1 MAIENRNLSAG
12 TRLVATYKKA
22 HHACIVTPD
31 ETGKLMYV
39 LENGRAFK
47 SPSAAGSDVM
57 GGVACNG
64 WRFWS
69 IEGEAPTP
77 PEAAAEKTPKAA
89 KGKTNGE
96 HRAIKRVPNQKG
108 AAEGMTKYFCDGCM
122 KAFEVPTGDGA
133 PAACPEGHPVIVK
146 DEAPVA

>member
-1 MAIENRNLSAG
+1 MVIENRNLSAG
-12 TRLVATYKKA
+12 TRLVATYRKQ

-31 ETGKLMYV
+31 ENGKLMYV

-69 IEGEAPTP
+69 VEGDAPVAGETP
-77 PEAAAEKTPKAA
+77 AKAPKPAKEKS
-89 KGKTNGE
+89 GKTI
-96 HRAIKRVPNQKG
+96 RRTPNQKG
-108 AAEGMTKYFCDGCM
+108 VPEGGVRYFCDGCM
-122 KAFEVPTGDGA
+122 SGFVATADDTDP
-133 PAACPEGHPVIVK
+133 ACPEGHRNPQA
-146 DEAPVA
+146 EPAPTT

>member
-1 MAIENRNLSAG
+1 MVIENRNLSAG
-12 TRLVATYKKA
+12 TRLVATYRKQ
-22 HHACIVTPD
+22 HYACIVTPD
-31 ETGKLMYV
+31 ENGKLMYV

-69 IEGEAPTP
+69 VEGEAPAQTEAK
-77 PEAAAEKTPKAA
+77 PEKQPKAA
-89 KGKTNGE
+89 KAKASGE

-108 AAEGMTKYFCDGCM
+108 VPEGGVRWFCDSCM
-122 KAFEVPTGDGA
+122 SGFVARADDSDP
-133 PAACPEGHPVIVK
+133 ACPQGHRNPQAEPPPTV
-146 DEAPVA
+146 